1 MERESIIT
9 TTDNDVLMNEIRN
22 CENISQ
28 DEEILREC
36 VLKAVNNND
45 VESVRKL
52 LENKISSAI
61 WRYESKKSI
70 FLESI
75 KHCNEEMWEILLKH
89 GANIDQRDEYNVT
102 ALHLASQKGNTQT
115 VKFLL
120 RHKCSIDIADLHHQ
134 QTALHYATTTNGCT
148 ETIKLLLDK
157 GCDVSKADN
166 RGLSPLMFA
175 IRIKAC
181 NAVDAFLSHHRW
193 WESMCQSTFD
203 MKTNRMITPFREMI
217 RWMPH
222 KAKEVMDRCVSV
234 QKCSDADDP
243 KFTVK
248 YKLILVDDTYL
259 SEHWKL
265 EGRETNEDVVVNANN
280 VTPAD
285 SHLQCGDC
293 YDCGKDSCLLKKDAT
308 PYTSDNYILRENHVI
323 NLIRKSGR
331 PELIMHPLTVAAVQY
346 KWKLFF
352 KVVGLP
358 FTCIYFLFLTLL
370 NMFIIGQVYYEERPQ
385 VIYHQWQS
393 NVATVLLVLASG
405 MLLYVIRRIFTMR
418 LEFITHGENYITV
431 AMVSLAFY
439 VIITW
444 MMVEKMEV

>member
-89 GANIDQRDEYNVT
+89 GANIDQRDEYN
-102 ALHLASQKGNTQT
+102 
-115 VKFLL
+115 
-120 RHKCSIDIADLHHQ
+120 

>member
-181 NAVDAFLSHHRW
+181 
-193 WESMCQSTFD
+193 
-203 MKTNRMITPFREMI
+203 
-217 RWMPH
+217 
-222 KAKEVMDRCVSV
+222 
-234 QKCSDADDP
+234 
-243 KFTVK
+243 VK